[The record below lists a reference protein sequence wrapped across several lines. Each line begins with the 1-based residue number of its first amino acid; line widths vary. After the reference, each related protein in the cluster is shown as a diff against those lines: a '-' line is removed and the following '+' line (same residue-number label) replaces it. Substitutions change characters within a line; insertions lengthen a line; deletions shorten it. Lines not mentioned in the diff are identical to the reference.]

1 MTVDPCCKRQL
12 RTTMTN
18 TWGANHGRRKRFLVT
33 VGGGYTRRQGL
44 WRTKIGVF
52 IYFSTVST
60 AVGETTGNW
69 LRVAQPGNSQGADH
83 PRPDRGGCDV
93 SGWAQVWYTKALA
106 GIVGN
111 HGKEIG
117 YQASFIARSCRR
129 GDPRS
134 WKDRQDPAVQST
146 EYSVSE
152 GEWAGESN

>member
-1 MTVDPCCKRQL
+1 M
-12 RTTMTN
+12 
-18 TWGANHGRRKRFLVT
+18 
-33 VGGGYTRRQGL
+33 
-44 WRTKIGVF
+44 
-52 IYFSTVST
+52 
-60 AVGETTGNW
+60 
-69 LRVAQPGNSQGADH
+69 
-83 PRPDRGGCDV
+83 